1 MQKSQ
6 NIFKYKK
13 KSESQKIINSQ
24 KNRIQK
30 TQKIQNPENQEIKNR
45 NFLQKQKK
53 NR

>member
-13 KSESQKIINSQ
+13 KSESQKIINTQ

-30 TQKIQNPENQEIKNR
+30 TQKIQNPENQEIKTET
-45 NFLQKQKK
+45 LQKQKK
-53 NR
+53 NL

>member
-13 KSESQKIINSQ
+13 KYESQKIINTQ

-45 NFLQKQKK
+45 NFIETKK
-53 NR
+53 NL